1 MKKKQA
7 SSWLAL
13 LATFA
18 LFAAACGEDAAAPAA
33 PDTSAA
39 DAALE
44 SAQAATAAA
53 EADAA
58 AAAEQADA
66 AAAEADAAAA
76 SAAAAVEALE
86 AAVAEAVDPEVVAEL
101 EARLQ
106 AAQADAAAAEAAAAA
121 AEADAAAAA
130 AEAAAAAAE
139 EPMEEMSMTPGE
151 GVSVTQARAN
161 WSTGYMQAAIYR
173 DLLEELGYDVSE
185 PADIELAPSNAYLAM
200 AQGEFDFWVN
210 SWFPIHYSFT
220 GAEMPDGS
228 LVSDHVSVVG
238 EEMISGG
245 LQGFLTNKSLVDEH
259 GIKTLDQIV
268 GDPDLVAIYDAGDST
283 PGDGVIQILGCPEGW
298 GCRVTIEETIQI
310 AGWDNVEQVEI
321 GAYDAVI
328 GEAYARSQDGTPFI
342 VYTWAPSAY
351 VANLIPGVDA
361 MWLSQE
367 ESSIHDG
374 SITPTLNQQG
384 PPAALGDTCTN
395 DPCVLTFVAADIR
408 VTASNDF
415 LEANPASAKL
425 FELVMISP
433 VDVALENVAYDGG
446 ENTTDDVNRHAA
458 EWIADNRDTVDE
470 WLAAARAAA

>member
-1 MKKKQA
+1 MKKQA

-13 LATFA
+13 LAAFA
-18 LFAAACGEDAAAPAA
+18 LFAAACGDDEAAPAA

-39 DAALE
+39 DAAALE
-44 SAQAATAAA
+44 QA
-53 EADAA
+53 
-58 AAAEQADA
+58 QADA

-76 SAAAAVEALE
+76 AAQANAAAAEAEAASAKAAETEAALE
-86 AAVAEAVDPEVVAEL
+86 AAMAEAVDPEVIAEL
-101 EARLQ
+101 EAQLQ
-106 AAQADAAAAEAAAAA
+106 QAQADAAAAKAEAEEAA
-121 AEADAAAAA
+121 DA
-130 AEAAAAAAE
+130 AEAAAASAAE

-151 GVSVTQARAN
+151 GVSVIQARAN
-161 WSTGYMQAAIYR
+161 WSTGYMQAAIYHN
-173 DLLEELGYDVSE
+173 LLEELGYDVSE
-185 PADIELAPSNAYLAM
+185 PADIELVPSNAYLAM
-200 AQGEFDFWVN
+200 AQGEYDFWVN

-238 EEMISGG
+238 DEMVSGG

-259 GIKTLDQIV
+259 GITTLDQIV
-268 GDPDLVAIYDAGDST
+268 ADPNLVAIYDEDDSIK
-283 PGDGVIQILGCPEGW
+283 GDGVIQILGCPEGW

-321 GAYDAVI
+321 ATYDAVI
-328 GEAYARSQDGTPFI
+328 AEAYARSQDGKPYI
-342 VYTWAPSAY
+342 VYTWAPSHY

-384 PPAALGDTCTN
+384 PPAALGDSCTN
-395 DPCVLTFVAADIR
+395 DPCLLTFVAADIR
-408 VTASNDF
+408 VTARNDF
-415 LEANPASAKL
+415 LEANPAAAKL
-425 FELVMISP
+425 FELVIISP

-446 ENTTDDVNRHAA
+446 ENTTEDVHRHAA
-458 EWIADNRDTVDE
+458 AWIADNRDAVDE
-470 WLAAARAAA
+470 WLAEARAAAG

>member
-1 MKKKQA
+1 MKKQA

-13 LATFA
+13 LAAFA
-18 LFAAACGEDAAAPAA
+18 LFAAACGDDEAAPAA

-39 DAALE
+39 DAA
-44 SAQAATAAA
+44 AADA
-53 EADAA
+53 EAA
-58 AAAEQADA
+58 AA
-66 AAAEADAAAA
+66 
-76 SAAAAVEALE
+76 
-86 AAVAEAVDPEVVAEL
+86 
-101 EARLQ
+101 
-106 AAQADAAAAEAAAAA
+106 AAQADAAAAEAK
-121 AEADAAAAA
+121 AAAAA
-130 AEAAAAAAE
+130 AEAEAASTKAAETEAALEAAMAEAVDPEVIAELQAQLQEAQADAAAAKADAEAAAEAAEAAEALAAAAAE

-151 GVSVTQARAN
+151 GVSVIQARAN
-161 WSTGYMQAAIYR
+161 WSTGYMQAAIYHN
-173 DLLEELGYDVSE
+173 LLEELGYDVSE

-200 AQGEFDFWVN
+200 AQGEYDFWVN

-238 EEMISGG
+238 DEMVSGG

-259 GIKTLDQIV
+259 GITTLDQIV
-268 GDPDLVAIYDAGDST
+268 ADPDLVAIYDEGDST

-328 GEAYARSQDGTPFI
+328 GEAYARSQDGKPYI

-384 PPAALGDTCTN
+384 PPAALGDSCTN
-395 DPCVLTFVAADIR
+395 DPCLLTFVAADIR
-408 VTASNDF
+408 VTAGNDF
-415 LEANPASAKL
+415 LEANPAAAKL
-425 FELVMISP
+425 FELVIISP

-446 ENTTDDVNRHAA
+446 ENTTEDVHRHAA
-458 EWIADNRDTVDE
+458 GWIADNRDAVDE

>member
-1 MKKKQA
+1 MKKQA

-13 LATFA
+13 LAAFA
-18 LFAAACGEDAAAPAA
+18 LFAAACGDDEAAPAA

-39 DAALE
+39 DAAAL
-44 SAQAATAAA
+44 AQAQADATAAEA
-53 EADAA
+53 EAEAA
-58 AAAEQADA
+58 AAKAADA
-66 AAAEADAAAA
+66 EA
-76 SAAAAVEALE
+76 ALE
-86 AAVAEAVDPEVVAEL
+86 AARAEAEGAVDPEVVAEL
-101 EARLQ
+101 EAQLQ
-106 AAQADAAAAEAAAAA
+106 QAQADAAAAA
-121 AEADAAAAA
+121 AE

-161 WSTGYMQAAIYR
+161 WSTGYMQAAIYHN
-173 DLLEELGYDVSE
+173 LLEELGYDVSE

-200 AQGEFDFWVN
+200 AQGEYDFWVN

-259 GIKTLDQIV
+259 GITTLDQIV
-268 GDPDLVAIYDAGDST
+268 GDPDLVAIYDEGDST

-384 PPAALGDTCTN
+384 PPAALGDSCTN
-395 DPCVLTFVAADIR
+395 DPCLLTFVAADIR
-408 VTASNDF
+408 VTAGNDF
-415 LEANPASAKL
+415 LAANPAAAEL
-425 FELVMISP
+425 FELVVISP

-446 ENTTDDVNRHAA
+446 ENTTEDVQRHAA
-458 EWIADNRDTVDE
+458 EWIADNRDAVDG

>member
-1 MKKKQA
+1 MKKQA

-13 LATFA
+13 LAAFA
-18 LFAAACGEDAAAPAA
+18 LFAAACGDDEAAPAA

-39 DAALE
+39 DAAALE
-44 SAQAATAAA
+44 QA
-53 EADAA
+53 
-58 AAAEQADA
+58 QADA
-66 AAAEADAAAA
+66 AAAEADAE
-76 SAAAAVEALE
+76 AAAAKAADAEAALE
-86 AAVAEAVDPEVVAEL
+86 AARAEAEGAVDPEVVAEL
-101 EARLQ
+101 EAQLQ
-106 AAQADAAAAEAAAAA
+106 EAQAEAAAAA
-121 AEADAAAAA
+121 AEA
-130 AEAAAAAAE
+130 EAAAASAE
-139 EPMEEMSMTPGE
+139 ESMEEMSMTPGE

-161 WSTGYMQAAIYR
+161 WSTGYMQAAIYHN
-173 DLLEELGYDVSE
+173 LLEELGYDVSE

-200 AQGEFDFWVN
+200 AQGEYDFWVN

-259 GIKTLDQIV
+259 GITTLDQIV
-268 GDPDLVAIYDAGDST
+268 GDPDLVAIYDEGDST

-328 GEAYARSQDGTPFI
+328 GEAYARSQDGIPFI

-384 PPAALGDTCTN
+384 PPAALGDSCTN
-395 DPCVLTFVAADIR
+395 DPCLLTFVAADIR
-408 VTASNDF
+408 VTAGNDF
-415 LEANPASAKL
+415 LEANPAAAEL
-425 FELVMISP
+425 FELVVISP
-433 VDVALENVAYDGG
+433 VAVALENVAYDGG
-446 ENTTDDVNRHAA
+446 ENTTEDVQRHAA
-458 EWIADNRDTVDE
+458 EWIADNRDAVDE

>member
-13 LATFA
+13 LAAFA

-66 AAAEADAAAA
+66 AAAEADAASAEAA
-76 SAAAAVEALE
+76 DAEAALE
-86 AAVAEAVDPEVVAEL
+86 AAMAEAVDPEVVAEL
-101 EARLQ
+101 EAQLQ
-106 AAQADAAAAEAAAAA
+106 AAQADAAAAM
-121 AEADAAAAA
+121 
-130 AEAAAAAAE
+130 E

-161 WSTGYMQAAIYR
+161 WSTGYMQAAIYHN
-173 DLLEELGYDVSE
+173 LLEELGYDVSE

-200 AQGEFDFWVN
+200 AQGEYDFWVN

-238 EEMISGG
+238 DEMVSGG

-367 ESSIHDG
+367 ESTIHDG

-384 PPAALGDTCTN
+384 PPAALGDSCTN

-408 VTASNDF
+408 VTAGNDF
-415 LEANPASAKL
+415 LEANSAAAKL
-425 FELVMISP
+425 FELVKISP

-458 EWIADNRDTVDE
+458 EWIAGNRDAVDG